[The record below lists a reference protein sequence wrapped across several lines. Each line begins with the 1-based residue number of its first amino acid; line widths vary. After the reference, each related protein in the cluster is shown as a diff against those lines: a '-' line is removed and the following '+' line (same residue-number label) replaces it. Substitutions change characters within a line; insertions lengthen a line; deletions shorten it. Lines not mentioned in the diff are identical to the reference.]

1 MSEKSGRL
9 MTHGY
14 VRSSVRVPVSNFEE
28 GLTVREETNRSSAIG
43 KSVLILEALAD
54 VGHATSAVDLAMIT
68 GFNRQTVYRLLSQL
82 EELQLV
88 QRDLSKERYR
98 LGARFGRLA
107 VNGLAT
113 MAGNRRV
120 HEILEAL
127 VAEVRE
133 TSNIGVFDGNEV
145 VYIDRVECDWPLRV
159 QLQAGSRVP
168 AYCTAI
174 GKLLLAHRTPA
185 QLEQYLASVP
195 LAPLNGNT
203 ITDPET
209 LRRALQVVRTQGFSI
224 NNQEDSIGLL
234 AVAVPIL
241 GADGTVMAGLALHGP
256 EARLTE
262 ERATILVPKLR
273 SAAQNISDVLFAETE
288 SCEPVR

>member
-1 MSEKSGRL
+1 MLGWLDPLSKFV
-9 MTHGY
+9 T
-14 VRSSVRVPVSNFEE
+14 RSHASLSQE
-28 GLTVREETNRSSAIG
+28 GPTVRDETTRSSAIG

-54 VGHATSAVDLAMIT
+54 AGHATSAADLALIT
-68 GFNRQTVYRLLSQL
+68 GFNRQTVHRLLSQL

-98 LGARFGRLA
+98 LGTRFGRLA

-113 MAGNRRV
+113 MASNKRV
-120 HEILEAL
+120 HEILEGL
-127 VAEVRE
+127 VAEMRA
-133 TSNIGVFDGNEV
+133 TCNIGVLDGNEV

-174 GKLLLAHRTPA
+174 GKLLLAHRTPG
-185 QLEQYLASVP
+185 QLEQHLKSVR
-195 LAPLNGNT
+195 LMPLNGNT
-203 ITDPET
+203 ITEADT
-209 LRRALQVVRTQGFSI
+209 LRTALEAIRKQRFSI

-241 GADGTVMAGLALHGP
+241 GADKSVIAGLALHGP
-256 EARLTE
+256 EARLSE
-262 ERATILVPKLR
+262 SRATSLVARLR
-273 SAAQNISDVLFAETE
+273 FAARDNSYVMFAEPAP
-288 SCEPVR
+288 CETAG